1 MSSQDD
7 LLGRDRRVLWHPY
20 TQHGLNEEPLAV
32 VGAQGSKLR
41 LADGSEVIDAIS
53 SWWTCLHGHAHPRL
67 LEAMQRQAATL
78 DHVLFAGCTHEA
90 AVALAEKL
98 VEITPERLTR
108 VFFSDNGSTA
118 VEVALKMVAQRWVHL
133 GESQRQV
140 FVALEGGYHGDT
152 FGAMSVGMRDPLFA
166 AFEPWLF
173 EVRQVPARAPDL
185 AAALAELG
193 DRAAAVILEPLV
205 QGAAG
210 MAMHDEA
217 FVRAV
222 REHCDRHGIP
232 MIADEVMTGFGR
244 TGSLFA
250 CQRAEVS
257 PDLMCL
263 SKGLTGGVFPL
274 AVTLASE
281 QTFGAFL
288 SEDPGRTF
296 FHGHTF
302 TAHPI
307 GCAAAQ
313 ASIDLCA
320 EDGVVDRL
328 DAIGAR
334 IEAGLGSARDDDG
347 IADLRRTGNVV
358 ALELCA
364 ERRDYLSDR
373 LRSARRRSI
382 EKGVLLRP
390 LGNVVYALPPVCV
403 TDEECDRI
411 VDAMLHV
418 IRD

>member
-98 VEITPERLTR
+98 VEITPDRLTR

-288 SEDPGRTF
+288 SE
-296 FHGHTF
+296 
-302 TAHPI
+302 
-307 GCAAAQ
+307 
-313 ASIDLCA
+313 S
-320 EDGVVDRL
+320 
-328 DAIGAR
+328 
-334 IEAGLGSARDDDG
+334 
-347 IADLRRTGNVV
+347 
-358 ALELCA
+358 
-364 ERRDYLSDR
+364 
-373 LRSARRRSI
+373 LRSR
-382 EKGVLLRP
+382 
-390 LGNVVYALPPVCV
+390 
-403 TDEECDRI
+403 
-411 VDAMLHV
+411 
-418 IRD
+418 